1 MAALLKKTYSTTHP
15 YVVERQDWED
25 GSISYEIWDHRP
37 ETYRRL
43 CSVYEDP
50 GMKRGQTKQDAELI
64 IRALNFMN
72 SGLP

>member
-1 MAALLKKTYSTTHP
+1 MAAPLKTTTHP
-15 YVVERQDWED
+15 YVVERKDWED

-43 CSVYEDP
+43 CSVYEDL
-50 GMKRGQTKQDAELI
+50 GMKRGQAKQDAELI